1 MATSRIVDMN
11 GNPIEIDVLTREV
24 ADAQV
29 TGLRNIWGHG
39 SVASHLNPVRLSDIL
54 TRAVNH
60 DHHDFLTL
68 AEELEE
74 RDLHYAGV
82 LGSRKRAITG
92 LGGEI
97 TPASDSAAD
106 VAMAEEVRQLIVS
119 AEFGNMLADALD
131 GLGKGYSVNEIRW
144 ETSARQWMPTN
155 YTWRDPRFF
164 NYDRQTGRN
173 LLLITDD
180 APMGRELWPY
190 KFIRHIPRLKSGI
203 PIRGALARIVAVAY
217 MCKGIALADWM
228 TFAELFGMP
237 IRVGKY
243 GRNVTPT
250 EKNTLRNALA
260 NIGTDAAAMIP
271 EGMAIEFIERRGGS
285 GGDQLYPVLC
295 DFLDKQIS
303 KGVLGQTMT
312 TDDGASYSQAK
323 VHDDVRIDILEADTK
338 QLADTVN
345 RDLIIPYVML
355 NHGPQKQYPRYTMP
369 IPDADD
375 LTALTNALEKLVPLG
390 WNVPTAVV
398 HEKFAIRAAV
408 GNEEVLRAPQPATPE
423 LPALNQQRI
432 ALNRETVSELEDWL
446 AEIEN
451 ASDWE
456 AQMQPM
462 LDPVMELAR
471 TAKSADE
478 FIQALP
484 TLLEQMDTTELVRSL
499 ALSTFKARGL
509 GDTEK

>member
-1 MATSRIVDMN
+1 MATSRIVDIN
-11 GNPIEIDVLTREV
+11 GTPLEYDVLTREV

-54 TRAVNH
+54 TRAANH

-92 LGGEI
+92 LSGEI

-106 VAMAEEVRQLIVS
+106 VALADEVRQLIVAS
-119 AEFGNMLADALD
+119 DFGNMLADALD
-131 GLGKGYSVNEIRW
+131 GLGKGYSVNEIQW
-144 ETSARQWMPTN
+144 DQSAKQWQPQT
-155 YTWRDPRFF
+155 YIWRDPRFF
-164 NYDRQTGRN
+164 NYDRQTGRK

-180 APMGRELWPY
+180 SPMGRELWPY
-190 KFIRHIPRLKSGI
+190 KFIQHVPRLKSGI
-203 PIRGALARIVAVAY
+203 PIRGALARMVAVAY

-243 GRNVTPT
+243 GRNVTPA

-271 EGMAIEFIERRGGS
+271 EGMAIEFIERKGGT
-285 GGDQLYPVLC
+285 GGDQLYQGLC
-295 DFLDKQIS
+295 EFLDKQIS

-312 TDDGASYSQAK
+312 TDDGASLSQAQ
-323 VHDDVRIDILEADTK
+323 VHNDVRMDILEADAK
-338 QLADTVN
+338 QLADTIN
-345 RDLIIPYVML
+345 RDLIIPYIML
-355 NHGPQKQYPRYTMP
+355 NHGPQKAYPRVTLP
-369 IPDADD
+369 IPDAED
-375 LTALTNALEKLVPLG
+375 LAALTNALEKLVPLG

-398 HEKFAIRAAV
+398 HEKFAIRAAMK
-408 GNEEVLRAPQPATPE
+408 GEEVLKPAASAAPE
-423 LPALNQQRI
+423 LPALNQQRV
-432 ALNRETVSELEDWL
+432 ALNRET
-446 AEIEN
+446 
-451 ASDWE
+451 ASDLENWLQEIDASSEWE

-462 LDPVMELAR
+462 LDPVLELAR
-471 TAKSADE
+471 TANSADE

-484 TLLEQMDTTELVRSL
+484 ALLDQMDSTELVRSL
-499 ALSTFKARGL
+499 AISMFKARGL
-509 GDTEK
+509 GDSER

>member
-1 MATSRIVDMN
+1 MATSRIVDAN
-11 GNPIEIDVLTREV
+11 GNPIDYDVLTREV

-92 LGGEI
+92 LSGEI

-106 VAMAEEVRQLIVS
+106 VALADEVRQLIVAS
-119 AEFGNMLADALD
+119 DFGNMLADALD
-131 GLGKGYSVNEIRW
+131 GLGKGYSVNEIQW
-144 ETSARQWMPTN
+144 DTSAKQWMPQT

-164 NYDRQTGRN
+164 NYDRQTGRK
-173 LLLITDD
+173 LLLIADD
-180 APMGRELWPY
+180 SPMGRELWPY
-190 KFIRHIPRLKSGI
+190 KFIQHIPRLKSGI
-203 PIRGALARIVAVAY
+203 PIRGALARMVAVAY

-243 GRNVTPT
+243 GRNVTPA

-271 EGMAIEFIERRGGS
+271 EGMAIEFIERKGGT
-285 GGDQLYPVLC
+285 GGDQLYQGLC

-312 TDDGASYSQAK
+312 TDDGASLSQAQ
-323 VHDDVRIDILEADTK
+323 VHNDVRMDILEADAR
-338 QLADTVN
+338 QLVDTIN
-345 RDLIIPYVML
+345 RDLIIPYITL
-355 NHGPQKQYPRYTMP
+355 NHGPQKTYPRFTLP
-369 IPDADD
+369 IPQAED
-375 LTALTNALEKLVPLG
+375 LAALTNALEKLVPLG
-390 WNVPTAVV
+390 WKVPVAVV
-398 HEKFAIRAAV
+398 HEKFAIRAPV
-408 GNEEVLRAPQPATPE
+408 GKEDVLQPAAPAAPE
-423 LPALNQQRI
+423 LPALNQQRV
-432 ALNRETVSELEDWL
+432 ALNREVPSELESWL
-446 AEIEN
+446 AEID
-451 ASDWE
+451 ASSEWE
-456 AQMQPM
+456 AQME
-462 LDPVMELAR
+462 PVLNPVLELAR
-471 TAKSADE
+471 TAGSADE

-484 TLLEQMDTTELVRSL
+484 SLLDQMDSTELVRSL
-499 ALSTFKARGL
+499 AISMFKARGL
-509 GDTEK
+509 GDADK

>member
-1 MATSRIVDMN
+1 MATSRIVDAN
-11 GNPIEIDVLTREV
+11 GNPIDYDVLTREV

-92 LGGEI
+92 LSGEI

-106 VAMAEEVRQLIVS
+106 VALADEVRQLIVAS
-119 AEFGNMLADALD
+119 DFGNMLADALD
-131 GLGKGYSVNEIRW
+131 GLGKGYSVNEIQW
-144 ETSARQWMPTN
+144 DTSAKQWMPLT

-164 NYDRQTGRN
+164 NYDRQTGRK
-173 LLLITDD
+173 LLLIADD
-180 APMGRELWPY
+180 SPMGRELWPY
-190 KFIRHIPRLKSGI
+190 KFIQHIPRLKSGI
-203 PIRGALARIVAVAY
+203 PIRGALARMVAVAY

-243 GRNVTPT
+243 GRNVTQG

-271 EGMAIEFIERRGGS
+271 EGMAIEFIERKGGT
-285 GGDQLYPVLC
+285 GGDQLYQGLC
-295 DFLDKQIS
+295 EFLDKQIS

-312 TDDGASYSQAK
+312 TDDGASLSQAQ
-323 VHDDVRIDILEADTK
+323 VHNDVRMDILEADAK
-338 QLADTVN
+338 QLADTIN
-345 RDLIIPYVML
+345 RDLIIPYITL
-355 NHGPQKQYPRYTMP
+355 NHGPQKVYPRFTLP
-369 IPDADD
+369 IPDAED
-375 LTALTNALEKLVPLG
+375 LAALTNALEKLVPLG

-398 HEKFAIRAAV
+398 HEKFAIRAAMK
-408 GNEEVLRAPQPATPE
+408 GEEVLKPAVSAAPE
-423 LPALNQQRI
+423 LPALNQQRV
-432 ALNRETVSELEDWL
+432 ALNREAPSDLESWL
-446 AEIEN
+446 AEID
-451 ASDWE
+451 ASSEWE

-462 LDPVMELAR
+462 LDPVLELAR
-471 TAKSADE
+471 SAKSADD

-484 TLLEQMDTTELVRSL
+484 TLLDQMDSTELVRSL
-499 ALSTFKARGL
+499 AISMFKARGL
-509 GDTEK
+509 GDSER